1 MLGKGKKNINVKI
14 VEKQTRINSLIKII
28 ALVKN
33 VYRKEEKIIL
43 IKILPESYM
52 KIAEDLIEI
61 ELI

>member
-1 MLGKGKKNINVKI
+1 MGKGKKNINVNI
-14 VEKQTRINSLIKII
+14 VEKQTRINSLITII

-33 VYRKEEKIIL
+33 VHRKDEKIIL

>member
-1 MLGKGKKNINVKI
+1 MLGKGKKNINVNI
-14 VEKQTRINSLIKII
+14 VEKQTRINSLITII

-52 KIAEDLIEI
+52 KIVEDLIEI